1 MIEMERAAGD
11 ASHWSQQQ
19 YEIAVGGPERIS
31 LVVEEEGIVKGF
43 FVARVLDREWE
54 IENIV
59 IATEWQR
66 QGMGYRLLVE
76 VARMARLQSAEV
88 IFLEVRESNLSA
100 RALYKKAGFVQTGHR
115 PNYYHHPE
123 GNAVTYRLTLI

>member
-59 IATEWQR
+59 VIAN
-66 QGMGYRLLVE
+66 GM
-76 VARMARLQSAEV
+76 AE
-88 IFLEVRESNLSA
+88 A
-100 RALYKKAGFVQTGHR
+100 GHR
-115 PNYYHHPE
+115 LSSACGSGSHSPIASKP
-123 GNAVTYRLTLI
+123 LTLFSWRFANRI